1 MMTLSILC
9 VTNGEPWAG
18 AYIGRMRALAA
29 RLDCELVLGLDHETA
44 QNAGYPCHRS
54 VNLNSQQIQ
63 EEIMDQAVDICPD
76 GYILRLDSD
85 EVVSPALERWL
96 ASGKYAEIGARV
108 YAFPRV
114 YMWGDERHILTNDGI
129 WPDLQTRLGRKEC
142 MYGVNQIHAGNRH
155 GTGMVIPYALEHH
168 NLLVKDRPTREAI
181 AHKYESIRAGAGS
194 RPEYARYNLPEM
206 FYPEMLV
213 KDYTEGDYSA

>member
-9 VTNGEPWAG
+9 VTVGEPWAG
-18 AYIGRMRALAA
+18 KYITRMFDLAN
-29 RLDCELVLGLDHETA
+29 RLGVELVLGLDKEAA
-44 QNAGYPCHRS
+44 QAAGYPCHRS
-54 VNLNSQQIQ
+54 VNLNSRLIQ
-63 EEIMDQAVDICPD
+63 EEIMDQAVDACPD

-85 EVVSPALERWL
+85 EVVSPALEKWL

-155 GTGMVIPYALEHH
+155 GTGQVIPYALEHH
-168 NLLVKDRPTREAI
+168 NLLVKDRPMREAI
-181 AHKYESIRAGAGS
+181 AHKYESVRAGAGT
-194 RPEYARYNLPEM
+194 RPEYARYNLPEH
-206 FYPEMLV
+206 FYPHLTV
-213 KDYTEGDYSA
+213 KEYGEGDYSA